1 MRDRELPLSMT
12 TPCLPLTIPTEHPIS
27 RALSKTLA
35 PGLPPR
41 QRGSSA
47 SSYWK
52 VFVRTGVS
60 LSAGHA
66 LEYVYSRQQAVE
78 PEKSYNEV
86 DGIINRCISMLIVNQ
101 DSPDMFHCDA
111 VPMILW

>member
-1 MRDRELPLSMT
+1 MT
-12 TPCLPLTIPTEHPIS
+12 TPCLPLTIASEHPIS
-27 RALSKTLA
+27 SALKKTLA
-35 PGLPPR
+35 PGLPQR

-52 VFVRTGVS
+52 VYVRTGVS

-66 LEYVYSRQQAVE
+66 LEYVYSRQRGVE

-86 DGIINRCISMLIVNQ
+86 DGIVNRCISMLIVTQN
-101 DSPDMFHCDA
+101 SPDMFHCDA